1 MLFTLIFPSDFSWGT
16 LSKNAQ
22 LVHYCIS
29 GVLTDVLSD
38 IVYSASIVDSV
49 EGNQRDS
56 PTVEKGDRHA
66 PDKASPLL
74 VPDVS

>member
-16 LSKNAQ
+16 LPKNAQ

-38 IVYSASIVDSV
+38 MVYSVNIVDSV
-49 EGNQRDS
+49 EDIQHDS
-56 PTVEKGDRHA
+56 PTVEKGVDQ
-66 PDKASPLL
+66 
-74 VPDVS
+74 